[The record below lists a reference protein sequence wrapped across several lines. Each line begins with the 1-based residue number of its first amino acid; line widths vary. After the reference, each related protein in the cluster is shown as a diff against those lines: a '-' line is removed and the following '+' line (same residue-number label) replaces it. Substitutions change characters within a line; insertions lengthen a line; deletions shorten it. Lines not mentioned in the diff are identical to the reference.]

1 MSARTRDGRFSP
13 IRGFPTST
21 TANSCTGSAMRAH
34 PPNTTSPSSDAHGSI
49 LMTASSMSWRISSVE
64 FHILLLI
71 KINLGSSMELTSRFQ
86 PEQIQIPIKI
96 IMQREELQVQL
107 GKCQTSVAS
116 EILIGH
122 NILVPDDGFGRVQR
136 HLVQRFELGNA
147 TFMARN
153 LLKCAKVEK
162 SFFFVVQRFYR
173 TRRFLKNSASNRCQ
187 SNGGF
192 KSFGTRFK

>member
-1 MSARTRDGRFSP
+1 
-13 IRGFPTST
+13 
-21 TANSCTGSAMRAH
+21 
-34 PPNTTSPSSDAHGSI
+34 
-49 LMTASSMSWRISSVE
+49 
-64 FHILLLI
+64 
-71 KINLGSSMELTSRFQ
+71 MELTSRFQ

-107 GKCQTSVAS
+107 GKRQTSVAS

-153 LLKCAKVEK
+153 LLKCAKLEK
-162 SFFFVVQRFYR
+162 KFFFCCAKILSHQKIPQELSIQSMPIK
-173 TRRFLKNSASNRCQ
+173 RRLQ
-187 SNGGF
+187 VIWHQI
-192 KSFGTRFK
+192 